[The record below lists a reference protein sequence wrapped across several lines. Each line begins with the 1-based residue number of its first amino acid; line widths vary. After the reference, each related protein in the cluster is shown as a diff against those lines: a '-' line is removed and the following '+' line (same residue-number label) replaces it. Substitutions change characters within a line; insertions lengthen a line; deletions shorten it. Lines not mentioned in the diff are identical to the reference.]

1 MLIRNRKWP
10 AGAKAV
16 ASAMLLVALTISG
29 GSAAQNGM
37 PRANPANMAP
47 NTPVIPPPDSYAD
60 VADRAVG
67 AATIVH
73 ARIRRVRVVED
84 ARAANVPANLVRL
97 YIEAETRAMIFGS
110 DPIAAR
116 FSFITDQPRDA
127 EGKPPKLRG
136 HEVLLFARHVERSDQ
151 LTLVNPAALMLWDM
165 AREGTARAIAAELA
179 AGPPPPAVTGIAQAF
194 HVTGTV
200 SGESDSQIFLS
211 TDAAIPI
218 TLTIERRG
226 NAPPQ
231 WAVAFGEI
239 IDASAAR
246 PAPRTLRWYRLAC
259 GLPRTIP
266 QQILRG
272 SSADDARAIA
282 ADYAL
287 VLASIAP
294 CDRTAAP

>member
-1 MLIRNRKWP
+1 MLIRNRKGP
-10 AGAKAV
+10 SGAKAV

-29 GSAAQNGM
+29 GSAAQNGT
-37 PRANPANMAP
+37 PRANATPNGQIVAP
-47 NTPVIPPPDSYAD
+47 PSSYAD
-60 VADRAVG
+60 VADQAVG

-73 ARIRRVRVVED
+73 ARVRRVRVVED

-136 HEVLLFARHVERSDQ
+136 REVLLFARHVERSDQ

-165 AREGTARAIAAELA
+165 EREVTARTIAAELA
-179 AGPPPPAVTGIAQAF
+179 ASPPPPAVTGIAQAF

-200 SGESDSQIFLS
+200 RGESESQIFLS

-218 TLTIERRG
+218 TLTIERRAD
-226 NAPPQ
+226 APPQ

-239 IDASAAR
+239 IDASARR
-246 PAPRTLRWYRLAC
+246 PVPRTLRWYRLAC

-266 QQILRG
+266 AAILRN
-272 SSADDARAIA
+272 SSAEDARAIA

-287 VLASIAP
+287 VLGSIAP
-294 CDRTAAP
+294 CDRTAAR